1 MASRDLGR
9 DGVVKRVV
17 DLGTVDPLIIL
28 IQATFEAIFTRKAG
42 GDLVKVSGVVEM
54 SSRGYM
60 P

>member
-1 MASRDLGR
+1 MASQGLGR
-9 DGVVKRVV
+9 DGVVERVV

-28 IQATFEAIFTRKAG
+28 IQATFEAIFIRKTG
-42 GDLVKVSGVVEM
+42 GVKVSGVVEM